1 MNLCKLFTGLILALA
16 ILCFIGC
23 GEDPQ
28 SNGSGAEKTEL
39 CRILESLPDCQ
50 VEEIE
55 AEPDFKES
63 YRIVLKQPIDH
74 GRPETGYFGQ
84 HILISHKDF
93 SRPVVMT
100 TEGYALRQNMTRELS
115 ELVDGN
121 EIRVEHRYFGDS
133 VPQPKDWKYLHLE
146 QAAADHHR
154 IVELLKA
161 HYPGKWLNTG
171 LSKGGKVAMIHRWLY
186 PDDVDVT
193 VSYDGPLNLALED
206 PRFDAFLEQI
216 GTEAQRARLIAF
228 QRLVLSRKKEILPLF
243 KTYAEEKGLTYS
255 IGLEKGL
262 EYLVLEYTFSF
273 WQNGRAP
280 FSEIPGEEASPE
292 KILAHLLK
300 IVPASAYSD
309 LAMDSPALYQA
320 VTQYGYYGYV
330 TKNVSDLLSGTGYT
344 NAEFAPRNTD
354 LTFNPVIMQKMSA
367 WIENHG
373 NQMIF
378 IHGGNDP
385 WSAGAVTLSG
395 KTDALKMILEGGT
408 HLTFIRSFK
417 GKERERI
424 LETLER
430 WLGIEIERE
439 KKKTEDK

>member
-1 MNLCKLFTGLILALA
+1 MNLRKLFTGLILTTATLF
-16 ILCFIGC
+16 FIGC
-23 GEDPQ
+23 GEAPQ
-28 SNGSGAEKTEL
+28 QDRSGTEKTEL
-39 CRILESLPDCQ
+39 RRILEALPDCQ

-55 AEPDFKES
+55 ADPDFSEC

-74 GRPETGYFGQ
+74 NHPEAGYFGQ
-84 HILISHKDF
+84 HILIFHKDF
-93 SRPVVMT
+93 NRPVVMT

-133 VPQPKDWKYLHLE
+133 VPDPKDWKYLHLK

-154 IVELLKA
+154 IVGLLKPN
-161 HYPGKWLNTG
+161 YPGKWLNTG

-186 PDDVDVT
+186 PEDVDVT

-206 PRFDAFLEQI
+206 YRFDAFLERI
-216 GTEAQRARLIAF
+216 GTEAQRAQLIAF
-228 QRLVLSRKKEILPLF
+228 QRMVLSRKKEILPLF
-243 KTYAEEKGLTYS
+243 KTYAGEKGLTYP
-255 IGLEKGL
+255 IGLERGL

-273 WQNGRAP
+273 WQNGRST

-292 KILAHLLK
+292 IILAHLLK
-300 IVPASAYSD
+300 TVPATAYSGR
-309 LAMDSPALYQA
+309 AMDSPALYQA

-354 LTFNPVIMQKMSA
+354 LTYDPVIMQEMSD
-367 WIENHG
+367 WIEYHG

-395 KTDALKMILEGGT
+395 KTDALKMILEGGS
-408 HLTFIRSFK
+408 HLTFIRSFSS
-417 GKERERI
+417 GEREMI
-424 LETLER
+424 LAALER
-430 WLGIEIERE
+430 WLGIEIERKE
-439 KKKTEDK
+439 LKEDK